1 MITMYGRFF
10 IVSLFLYQKIVLRS
24 VNHAALAKVKEGCA
38 AGILSAPN
46 RFVRKLMKE
55 VLCGVKKPT
64 FLLLDSF
71 SAGENSRN

>member
-55 VLCGVKKPT
+55 AL
-64 FLLLDSF
+64 
-71 SAGENSRN
+71 